1 MRPIG
6 SRPLGVCIA
15 ASVAFLLSCARLPL
29 SSTVVRILANEQAS
43 NSHRHQH
50 RHDAQIGL
58 IHLGKCGGSS
68 LTRTLR
74 KNRRN
79 STLAKLWPERFHL
92 RSVPVDRYP
101 SWIGLVRDP
110 VERIRSAWV
119 FEHVQNYRYKVSP
132 RPHAYKNKLF
142 QCYDTL
148 EDLLLTGLDNNNNNN
163 NGTWSHCQLVARQ
176 LFQPGAP
183 DAGYG
188 MYHFRYNYKF
198 YYQELLRHV
207 DSKTLYVL
215 RTEHLLDDLNHLEH
229 TLGAPTNTTHAQMT
243 HFTHYTL
250 PNENDLP
257 RPKLELSTAALQ
269 RLCTI
274 LCDETQIYAQLLR
287 VASNLNEH
295 ERQSTLQA
303 LRTQCPVS
311 SSTLP
316 CPPNNRLKLSESEQG
331 QLHDTYFQRWGE
343 EHGKDYGGNT

>member
-1 MRPIG
+1 ME
-6 SRPLGVCIA
+6 S
-15 ASVAFLLSCARLPL
+15 LSTRGEATL
-29 SSTVVRILANEQAS
+29 ST
-43 NSHRHQH
+43 
-50 RHDAQIGL
+50 
-58 IHLGKCGGSS
+58 GGSGRGIWHVS
-68 LTRTLR
+68 LSIQLQILLPGSCCDTWIPR
-74 KNRRN
+74 
-79 STLAKLWPERFHL
+79 LA
-92 RSVPVDRYP
+92 D
-101 SWIGLVRDP
+101 
-110 VERIRSAWV
+110 
-119 FEHVQNYRYKVSP
+119 
-132 RPHAYKNKLF
+132 
-142 QCYDTL
+142 
-148 EDLLLTGLDNNNNNN
+148 
-163 NGTWSHCQLVARQ
+163 
-176 LFQPGAP
+176 
-183 DAGYG
+183 
-188 MYHFRYNYKF
+188 
-198 YYQELLRHV
+198 
-207 DSKTLYVL
+207 
-215 RTEHLLDDLNHLEH
+215 EHLLEDLNHLEH

-250 PNENDLP
+250 PNEKDLP